1 MKRKIKLYGNLR
13 KFCGNKPFYEADIK
27 NASEAISFLV
37 ANFKGIR
44 QHMKDQ
50 YYVIKTGNR
59 DCTLDTLNM
68 SISND
73 IQIIPVAHGNIF
85 PLLIGIGLTASSKLI
100 GAKLLGSTL
109 LATIVSNSLVAIGTS
124 MVLDGVS
131 ALISPQEQLGGGS
144 GMDQT
149 DPSALA
155 SNYSFTGLTN
165 ISRSGIPVNL
175 VYGEIFTGTITISNG
190 VDTVQVRSE

>member
-1 MKRKIKLYGNLR
+1 
-13 KFCGNKPFYEADIK
+13 
-27 NASEAISFLV
+27 
-37 ANFKGIR
+37 
-44 QHMKDQ
+44 
-50 YYVIKTGNR
+50 
-59 DCTLDTLNM
+59 M